1 VKVGDLVEF
10 KNGRFPEPFFIVYK
24 TYRDKKANVVFLAS
38 EFGKIGA
45 FSPKE
50 LKIIASAKN

>member
-10 KNGRFPEPFFIVYK
+10 KNDRFPEPFFIVYK
-24 TYRDKKANVVFLAS
+24 IYRDKKADVVFLAS

-45 FSPKE
+45 FHPKE
-50 LKIIASAKN
+50 LEVVSENR

>member
-1 VKVGDLVEF
+1 MKIGDMVEF
-10 KNGRFPEPFFIVYK
+10 KNSRFPEPFFIVYK

-45 FSPKE
+45 FHPKDLRLVSE
-50 LKIIASAKN
+50 SR

>member
-1 VKVGDLVEF
+1 MKIGDIVEF
-10 KNGRFPEPFFIVYK
+10 KNSRFPEPFFIVYK

-45 FSPKE
+45 FHPKE
-50 LKIIASAKN
+50 LEVINENR